1 MNNTSCLDN
10 RDAQIAEELQK
21 QAHADQ
27 MTTALKELD
36 TIMTTV
42 RQKLGMA
49 KIKAFAL
56 TANRG
61 ESQGWIN
68 QVQQELD
75 LDRII
80 TTIREEL
87 DTHITE

>member
-1 MNNTSCLDN
+1 
-10 RDAQIAEELQK
+10 
-21 QAHADQ
+21 
-27 MTTALKELD
+27 MTMALKELD
-36 TIMTTV
+36 AIMTTV
-42 RQKLGMA
+42 RQNLGMA

-56 TANRG
+56 AVNRG

-87 DTHITE
+87 DTYITE